1 MAPSTLVATLSHA
14 SKDNYTMARRRGK
27 LNFTP
32 RRRGS
37 GRTLALSAIF
47 FVLALTIA
55 PPIQHYF
62 TQRAQIN
69 SLRAQVSSDTK
80 ALQEAQKELQLWRD
94 PEYIKSQA
102 RERLHFVL
110 PGERQYIVTD
120 STSRSAQEQSTLVAD
135 NVPDNQPW
143 YTRLIAS
150 ITETGSK

>member
-1 MAPSTLVATLSHA
+1 
-14 SKDNYTMARRRGK
+14 MARRRGK

-69 SLRAQVSSDTK
+69 SLRAQVTSDTK
-80 ALQEAQKELQLWRD
+80 ALQEAEKELQLWRD

-110 PGERQYIVTD
+110 PGERQYIVTGEGTTTD
-120 STSRSAQEQSTLVAD
+120 TEEGTKVANSLTD
-135 NVPDNQPW
+135 GQPW
-143 YTRLIAS
+143 YSRLIAS
-150 ITETGSK
+150 ITEAG

>member
-1 MAPSTLVATLSHA
+1 
-14 SKDNYTMARRRGK
+14 MARRRGQ

-110 PGERQYIVTD
+110 PGERQYIVTGEGTTTD
-120 STSRSAQEQSTLVAD
+120 TEEGTKVANSLTD
-135 NVPDNQPW
+135 GQPW
-143 YTRLIAS
+143 YSRLIAS
-150 ITETGSK
+150 ITEAG

>member
-1 MAPSTLVATLSHA
+1 
-14 SKDNYTMARRRGK
+14 MARRRGK

-47 FVLALTIA
+47 FILALTIA

-69 SLRAQVSSDTK
+69 SLRAQVNSDTK
-80 ALQEAQKELQLWRD
+80 ALQAAQKELQLWRD
-94 PEYIKSQA
+94 SEYIKSQA

-120 STSRSAQEQSTLVAD
+120 SNSQITENQSTLVAD
-135 NVPDNQPW
+135 NVPENQPW

-150 ITETGSK
+150 ITETGNK

>member
-1 MAPSTLVATLSHA
+1 
-14 SKDNYTMARRRGK
+14 MARRRGK

-47 FVLALTIA
+47 FILALTIA

-69 SLRAQVSSDTK
+69 SLRAQVNSDSK
-80 ALQEAQKELQLWRD
+80 ALQAAQKELLLWQD
-94 PEYIKSQA
+94 PDYINSQA

-120 STSRSAQEQSTLVAD
+120 STSRTSQNQSTLVAD
-135 NVPDNQPW
+135 NVPENQPW

>member
-1 MAPSTLVATLSHA
+1 MALFTPVATLSHA
-14 SKDNYTMARRRGK
+14 SKDKFTMARRRGK

-37 GRTLALSAIF
+37 GRTLALFAIF

-69 SLRAQVSSDTK
+69 SLRAQINSDTK
-80 ALQEAQKELQLWRD
+80 ALQAAQKELLLWRD

-120 STSRSAQEQSTLVAD
+120 SNSQTQQNQNTLVAD
-135 NVPDNQPW
+135 NVPENQPW

>member
-1 MAPSTLVATLSHA
+1 
-14 SKDNYTMARRRGK
+14 MARRRGK

-47 FVLALTIA
+47 FIMALTIA

-69 SLRAQVSSDTK
+69 SLRAQVNSDTK
-80 ALQEAQKELQLWRD
+80 ALQAAQKELQLWHD

-120 STSRSAQEQSTLVAD
+120 SNSQITENQSTLVAD
-135 NVPDNQPW
+135 NVPENQPW

-150 ITETGSK
+150 ITETGNK